1 MGRIFCTSLRG
12 VWALVKKDLVD
23 ELRTRYAIT
32 SMGLFALTTLVMVSF
47 STGIFALDAG
57 LHASFLWIIVFFS
70 AMSALARSFIKEEEK
85 GTASTLR
92 LSASPEIIFTGKL
105 LYNVILLLGLI
116 VVVFPFYLFLMN
128 LPPGGNY
135 ALVVVF
141 LIIGSACLAGAT
153 TILAAMVSRA
163 GAKNSLLPVLA
174 FPVLLPVLLTA
185 IRGTSIALAG
195 GKAGGVSSELTF
207 LFSYLVIIV
216 TASLLLFPFVWED

>member
-1 MGRIFCTSLRG
+1 MGRIFYNSLRG

-57 LHASFLWIIVFFS
+57 LHASFLWIIIFFS
-70 AMSALARSFIKEEEK
+70 SMSALARSFIKEEEK
-85 GTASTLR
+85 GTAAALR

-105 LYNVILLLGLI
+105 LYNVLLLLGLL
-116 VVVFPFYLFLMN
+116 VVVFPLYIFLMN
-128 LPPGGNY
+128 LPPGSNY
-135 ALVVVF
+135 LLVVAF
-141 LIIGSACLAGAT
+141 LVLGSVCLAGAT

-163 GAKNSLLPVLA
+163 GAKNSLLPVIA

-195 GKAGGVSSELTF
+195 GNADSVLSELTF

-216 TASLLLFPFVWED
+216 TASLLLFSFVWED